1 MSVISFYLA
10 LRLPQAHAP
19 KREEGEEDEGEE
31 LKGEEKGEGET
42 ENEQKQEQQATA
54 SWPKTVAI
62 NVYAV
67 TGARRA
73 PEHSSRVFNS
83 SRLLKDSELQG
94 CLAKKKNNHGRFE
107 DPWKQKVYCW
117 ITAGKFYLCSAGPD
131 KKPVNIAQADVYNLL
146 DWAVVPDK
154 EGKFTLCSDTT
165 SSADALK
172 LKADSPRGA
181 EQWIA
186 AVRGPIP
193 LSPRSTLS
201 TFVRLALPLSRC
213 LSASRPRTHP
223 LHLVPHPTAP

>member
-1 MSVISFYLA
+1 MNMPTAMSDTPTMSDIF
-10 LRLPQAHAP
+10 
-19 KREEGEEDEGEE
+19 E
-31 LKGEEKGEGET
+31 
-42 ENEQKQEQQATA
+42 
-54 SWPKTVAI
+54 
-62 NVYAV
+62 
-67 TGARRA
+67 
-73 PEHSSRVFNS
+73 
-83 SRLLKDSELQG
+83 DSEYHG

-117 ITAGKFYLCSAGPD
+117 ITAGKFYLCPAGPD

-193 LSPRSTLS
+193 LSPRSTVS
-201 TFVRLALPLSRC
+201 AFVLLALPLILC
-213 LSASRPRTHP
+213 LSASRPRSHP